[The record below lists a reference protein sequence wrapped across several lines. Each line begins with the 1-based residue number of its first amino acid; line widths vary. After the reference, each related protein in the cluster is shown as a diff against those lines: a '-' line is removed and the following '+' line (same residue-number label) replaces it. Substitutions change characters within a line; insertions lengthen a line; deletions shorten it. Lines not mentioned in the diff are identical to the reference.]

1 MTGKEISNMQE
12 FFRKKIENFVL
23 RKDNDFLKTL
33 DIYIKNENKGIITG
47 FLSFYGLTVKNDK
60 DRINRLINKNIDL
73 FKEYIKTVLCIK
85 DVDVFYRNRY
95 RSNGKLTQEIA
106 VGFDIEEEMIAAY
119 SMLSA
124 IEKNRK

>member
-33 DIYIKNENKGIITG
+33 DIYIKNENKGIITS

-106 VGFDIEEEMIAAY
+106 IGFDIEEEMIAAY